1 MSWGRRSCGS
11 CEPHESQT
19 PEVSSRSYLWE
30 DIYRISGITMT
41 RVFHGPESFKWT
53 RGSTWTM
60 HRPIIETSTDWPIMV
75 RG

>member
-1 MSWGRRSCGS
+1 
-11 CEPHESQT
+11 
-19 PEVSSRSYLWE
+19 
-30 DIYRISGITMT
+30 MT